1 MLNLN
6 SFHDSFM
13 RLMKRIAIP
22 LVRISFFIVY
32 FYFGLLKVLGYSPA
46 EAIVRELWSHTVAF
60 IPFHSFLSIFGYYE
74 MLIGI
79 VFLIPGR
86 ERLALYLLIPHMI
99 TTFGPLVLLPKFI
112 WKGFMIPSLAGHY
125 IIKNLIIV
133 ALGIAVAA
141 NIGDFRK
148 KMESARKKNV
158 P

>member
-1 MLNLN
+1 
-6 SFHDSFM
+6 
-13 RLMKRIAIP
+13 MKRIAIP

-46 EAIVRELWSHTVAF
+46 EAIVKELWSHTLSS
-60 IPFHSFLSIFGYYE
+60 IPFYDFLNFFGFYE
-74 MLIGI
+74 MIIGI
-79 VFLIPGR
+79 IFLIPGK

-99 TTFGPLVLLPKFI
+99 TTFGPVVLLPKFI

-148 KMESARKKNV
+148 KMEATKKKNE

>member
-1 MLNLN
+1 MLT
-6 SFHDSFM
+6 SFHEAFM

-46 EAIVRELWSHTVAF
+46 EVIVKELWSNTLAF
-60 IPFHSFLSIFGYYE
+60 IPFYNFLNFFGCYE

-79 VFLIPGR
+79 IFLIPGK

-99 TTFGPLVLLPKFI
+99 TTFGPVVLLPKFI
-112 WKGFMIPSLAGHY
+112 WKGFMVPSLAGQY
-125 IIKNLIIV
+125 IIKNLVIV

-148 KMESARKKNV
+148 KMKADEQLKEE
-158 P
+158 